1 MKNMVCYFTGRGNSL
16 KTAEDL
22 AERLGS
28 TELVPIRHDTL
39 FRADPDAERIGIVTS
54 VIDCGLPTLVKRFV
68 RRMPRGRGGLYVF
81 SVVTNGG
88 LPGATVRQLETLL
101 KKRTYALSAGWQIK
115 FGLEWSDDEAWAK
128 AVDGMARAI
137 LAREVRRCPVT
148 LADVALTGVAN
159 TLAGFLIPSEDKK
172 FRVSS
177 ACTGC
182 GMCKRVCPAGN
193 IEIVDEKPVFKHKCA
208 QCAACFSWC
217 PREAITGTNLAART
231 RWRNP
236 SITPEQMVTG
246 N

>member
-1 MKNMVCYFTGRGNSL
+1 MKNIVYYFTGRGNSL

-28 TELVPIRHDTL
+28 AVLIPIRHDTL
-39 FRADPDAERIGIVTS
+39 FRADQDTERIGIVTS

-81 SVVTNGG
+81 AVVTNGG
-88 LPGATVRQLETLL
+88 LPGATVRQMESLL
-101 KKRTYALSAGWQIK
+101 KKRNYSLSAGYQIK
-115 FGLEWSDDEAWAK
+115 FGLEWNDGEEWAREI
-128 AVDGMARAI
+128 DGMARAI
-137 LAREVRRCPVT
+137 RARETKRCPVN
-148 LADVALTGVAN
+148 LAGIALTGVAN

-172 FRVSS
+172 FRVSG

-182 GMCKRVCPAGN
+182 GMCTKVCPAGN
-193 IEIVDEKPVFKHKCA
+193 IEIVDGKPVFRHKCA

-217 PREAITGTNLAART
+217 PQEAITGTNLAART

-236 SITPEQMVTG
+236 SITPDQMVAG
-246 N
+246 S